1 MILMAR
7 RRSALPVITEPTID
21 PEHLT
26 ALQVLA
32 EESQRR
38 NSTNSIRLVSK
49 IQSYKF
55 ANVFQNT
62 SQLHAMLRSC
72 TVSATGSCHY

>member
-1 MILMAR
+1 
-7 RRSALPVITEPTID
+7 VITEPTID

-26 ALQVLA
+26 ALQALA

-55 ANVFQNT
+55 TIPKIASCIWFQSLITSALLSLIEQQNVTFH
-62 SQLHAMLRSC
+62 S
-72 TVSATGSCHY
+72 

>member
-26 ALQVLA
+26 ALQALA

-55 ANVFQNT
+55 SNVF
-62 SQLHAMLRSC
+62 
-72 TVSATGSCHY
+72 